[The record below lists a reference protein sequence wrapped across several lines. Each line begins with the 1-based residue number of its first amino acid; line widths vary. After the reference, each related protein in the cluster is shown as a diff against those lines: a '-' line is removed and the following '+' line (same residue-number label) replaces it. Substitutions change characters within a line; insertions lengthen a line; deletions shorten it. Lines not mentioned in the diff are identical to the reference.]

1 MQREIIISGFG
12 GQGSLFAGQ
21 LLAHAA
27 LASDLHT
34 TWYPSYGPEMRGG
47 TAHCIVIIADEPIG
61 SPVVRHPQAAITM
74 NIPSLIRYEP
84 LIVPGGVLVVN
95 SSLIDRRPTRRDL
108 DVALVPADAVA
119 GKLGDK
125 RLANVVMVG
134 ALLARLPLLSLEVVA
149 QVLREKVP
157 THRHHLLEANVQA
170 LEAGA
175 ALASP
180 APA

>member
-21 LLAHAA
+21 LLAYAA

-61 SPVVRHPQAAITM
+61 SPVVKHPQAAIAM
-74 NIPSLIRYEP
+74 NIPSLTRYEP

-95 SSLIDRRPTRRDL
+95 SSLVNRQPTRHDL
-108 DVALVPADAVA
+108 DIALVPADAIA
-119 GKLGDK
+119 ERLGDK
-125 RLANVVMVG
+125 RLANVVLVG

-149 QVLREKVP
+149 QVLRDKVP
-157 THRHHLLEANVQA
+157 AHRQHLLEANVRA

-175 ALASP
+175 ALASEVP
-180 APA
+180 V